1 MKTKS
6 LPVASTLRTVVMI
19 ATLVFA
25 AKSLRAGTEFDC
37 VMEAANI
44 AQLSPRTQGVIN
56 FIEVKKGQAV
66 QKGDVIARIDYS
78 MEEAV
83 LQVLKAR
90 ENSSAAIDA
99 QSARVVLTKAQ
110 LDRAEALVQRNA
122 LSPDKLEPLKY
133 DYALATSQLRQ
144 AQVDALALEA
154 EIERARV
161 ALENTKILAPFD
173 GVVTE
178 ITLSVGEY
186 ATADRHVVVV
196 AQTDPIYVES
206 YLPIAIYDSVH
217 PGTVVK
223 IHPDY
228 PVGAVIDAEIL
239 MMDPVFDPSSRT
251 FGVRIALPNP
261 DGRIVAGQRCRLD
274 IPPL

>member
-6 LPVASTLRTVVMI
+6 LPVASTLRTVVII

-25 AKSLRAGTEFDC
+25 AKSLRAETEFDC

-44 AQLSPRTQGVIN
+44 AQLSPLMQGVIN
-56 FIEVKKGQAV
+56 SIEVKKGQAV
-66 QKGDVIARIDYS
+66 QKGDVIARINYS

-99 QSARVVLTKAQ
+99 QSARVILTKAQ
-110 LDRAEALVQRNA
+110 LDRAQALVQRNA

-133 DYALATSQLRQ
+133 DYALANSQLRQ

-178 ITLSVGEY
+178 ITLSIGED
-186 ATADRHVVVV
+186 ATADRHVAVV
-196 AQTDPIYVES
+196 AQTNPIYVES
-206 YLPIAIYDSVH
+206 YLPIAIYGSIN
-217 PGTVVK
+217 PGMVVK

-228 PVGAVIDAEIL
+228 PVGAVIDAKIL

-251 FGVRIALPNP
+251 FGVRITLPNP
-261 DGRIVAGQRCRLD
+261 EGRIVAGQRCRLD